1 MSFLKHRFKRLTM
14 IYFQQMKRIYC
25 MTKLTVTKVLKDTL
39 VIRQFEGKDCF
50 IATVDSIVISIG
62 SLANILHFLVM
73 NEYLSPKVLDL
84 ALFSNE

>member
-1 MSFLKHRFKRLTM
+1 
-14 IYFQQMKRIYC
+14 

-73 NEYLSPKVLDL
+73 NEYMSPKVLEGIL
-84 ALFSNE
+84 EEYHSTGKEIHV